1 MSTDAP
7 CAALQSDSVRLIQ
20 LQRRLSEMTLMKC
33 VCKLKRKQKKVET
46 VRRTSPL
53 FLFFYIAA
61 LRSVRSNQ

>member
-7 CAALQSDSVRLIQ
+7 CAALQSDSAQLIQ
-20 LQRRLSEMTLMKC
+20 LQRRLSEITLMRC
-33 VCKLKRKQKKVET
+33 VCKLKRKQKKW
-46 VRRTSPL
+46 RLSDGQSPL

>member
-33 VCKLKRKQKKVET
+33 VCKLKRKQKSGDCGWAIST
-46 VRRTSPL
+46 
-53 FLFFYIAA
+53 F
-61 LRSVRSNQ
+61 